1 MNLSSVGP
9 LGSVQVLSGQIEC
22 LNIFHRKPMTTQHS
36 IISLKTMKS
45 LIPAIFSCLPILTQ
59 ASVPAPD
66 QALKLALQE
75 PLTYWGQYI
84 PSYSSSHTIPV
95 CVYRNSKVIV
105 KYRYCVSRAVPAV
118 GLRVHFLDHSRRTLE
133 IYAESSQD
141 VDVSTKTRSQYFDDL
156 FYLSMNEDALDV
168 ASLHSINDYQKLDEA
183 EVGAKS
189 YGCVTGGALGNQAN
203 RTVCETKFS
212 KDLKDWTQ
220 VALPFWQNP
229 TQNWYLLIQS
239 LKKLNSLEFNINS
252 TE

>member
-1 MNLSSVGP
+1 MKLSSVGP
-9 LGSVQVLSGQIEC
+9 LGSVQVLFGLIES
-22 LNIFHRKPMTTQHS
+22 LKTFHKKQMTTQHS

-45 LIPAIFSCLPILTQ
+45 FITAIFWSLPILTQ

-95 CVYRNSKVIV
+95 CVYRNSKVLV

-141 VDVSTKTRSQYFDDL
+141 VDVSSKTRSQYFDDL
-156 FYLSMNEDALDV
+156 FYLAMNEDALDV
-168 ASLHSINDYQKLDEA
+168 ASLSSVAEYQKLDEA
-183 EVGAKS
+183 EVGSKS
-189 YGCVTGGALGNQAN
+189 YGCVTGGTLRDQPH
-203 RTVCETKFS
+203 RTLCESQFS
-212 KDLKDWTQ
+212 KELKNWTE
-220 VALPFWQNP
+220 AAWPFWQSP
-229 TQNWYLLIQS
+229 SADWYELLKLLKGRTIQD
-239 LKKLNSLEFNINS
+239 LTF
-252 TE
+252 